1 MKFNL
6 KLSRPALIALV
17 AYFIMALIILLPF
30 DISHTIPDE
39 EKSKYNI
46 KRRLTLLLLLL
57 IPITLSVYSVNCMIV
72 GNCWIWSYCNAIL
85 IAAYVI
91 LFSVVTLI
99 DKR

>member
-1 MKFNL
+1 MKFNF

-17 AYFIMALIILLPF
+17 AYFIMALIILL
-30 DISHTIPDE
+30 
-39 EKSKYNI
+39 
-46 KRRLTLLLLLL
+46 LLLL
-57 IPITLSVYSVNCMIV
+57 IPIALSVYSVNCMIV